1 LRDADM
7 GAYYTWLN
15 QQRLSGADQSRFLV
29 WFEDHSEAVAIAPS
43 MKAGSESS
51 EAIGLKELVSR
62 IA

>member
-1 LRDADM
+1 
-7 GAYYTWLN
+7 
-15 QQRLSGADQSRFLV
+15 V